1 MSPPEPS
8 ELRRFLDAYL
18 YEEAAFLVDEMT
30 EMDASAGLVR
40 GVMHTTRPLP
50 TSVLQR
56 VGPHHPAHV
65 SASDMLMLTG
75 NLGCLHAWFLHG
87 CRFDEGWTGFGNRIH
102 RADFKRLARIGP
114 PLELESRELRARDGA
129 QRVVI
134 RFEFHFR
141 QEGELVYYGDQT
153 AMFIKE
159 PALA

>member
-1 MSPPEPS
+1 MSPPEPA

-18 YEEAAFLVDEMT
+18 YDEAAFLVDEMT
-30 EMDASAGLVR
+30 ALDRDGRLVR
-40 GVMHTTRPLP
+40 AVMQTTRPLP
-50 TSVLQR
+50 TSALQR

-65 SASDMLMLTG
+65 SASDLLMVTG

-102 RADFKRLARIGP
+102 RADFKKLARIGP

-153 AMFIKE
+153 AMFMKE
-159 PALA
+159 PALS

>member
-1 MSPPEPS
+1 MPPPEPA

-18 YEEAAFLVDEMT
+18 YDEAAFLVDEVT
-30 EMDASAGLVR
+30 ALDREQGLVR
-40 GVMHTTRPLP
+40 GRTHTTRPLP
-50 TSVLQR
+50 TSALQR

-65 SASDMLMLTG
+65 SASDLLMVTG

-87 CRFDEGWTGFGNRIH
+87 CRFDQGWTGFGNRIH

-153 AMFIKE
+153 AMFMKE
-159 PALA
+159 PALS